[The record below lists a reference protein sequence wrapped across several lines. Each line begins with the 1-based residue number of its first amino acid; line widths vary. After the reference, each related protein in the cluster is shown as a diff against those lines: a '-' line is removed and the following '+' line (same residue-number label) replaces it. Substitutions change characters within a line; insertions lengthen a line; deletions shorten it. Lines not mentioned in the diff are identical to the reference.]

1 MVAGGEFYA
10 VGAVRLELAT
20 DFRAPQYPHQPPH
33 AMVMDRC
40 GGTRPPYKAHHRE
53 ALEGVAVQQVLPIDA
68 GFGVRE
74 RVRQPGVLRE
84 ELREKVEAIA
94 EEPVEAD
101 LIVEGVPGSDP
112 AAEAARARLRD
123 KAQAAKDAFR
133 S

>member
-1 MVAGGEFYA
+1 MGRAKLITGAAAAVVVAGA
-10 VGAVRLELAT
+10 AAAPRVWRRLRRGAPEEAWESDFTIPDDAT
-20 DFRAPQYPHQPPH
+20 FGDPEAP
-33 AMVMDRC
+33 VD
-40 GGTRPPYKAHHRE
+40 E
-53 ALEGVAVQQVLPIDA
+53 AANA
-68 GFGVRE
+68 A
-74 RVRQPGVLRE
+74 LRE